1 MRVQT
6 GPAPSMPQQSLK
18 LDMRAQD
25 LLRMI
30 TFVRP
35 SRTRIEPDAVL
46 AFCFHRHGEDAYQPT
61 PFEGTALSRLLRLVV
76 PQAFAKLDDR
86 AVRGWASNIQHD
98 IQMVR
103 CAWPVRG
110 R

>member
-1 MRVQT
+1 MT
-6 GPAPSMPQQSLK
+6 LHCHDSLH
-18 LDMRAQD
+18 MVAS
-25 LLRMI
+25 
-30 TFVRP
+30 VR
-35 SRTRIEPDAVL
+35 SSGSQVEPDAI
-46 AFCFHRHGEDAYQPT
+46 ADGCFHRHGEDAYEAT

-103 CAWPVRG
+103 CALFMH
-110 R
+110 